1 MNKRYSICSV
11 WYNFLSVCDQKL
23 CEMSAASNSNNR
35 GDEASQADAGNDGT
49 SGICDGNEME
59 AWFWYLYILIYTF
72 VKRITSKCGGFWQ
85 FLQMEWSKLILTGL
99 KLYFAIKLKIIVAAI
114 LIRIPVFIICLFF
127 HDHIYSIYNVYIIH
141 IYICI
146 PV

>member
-49 SGICDGNEME
+49 GGICGENEME
-59 AWFWYLYILIYTF
+59 AWFWYVYILIYTF
-72 VKRITSKCGGFWQ
+72 VKRITSKVWWILAIPSNGVIENNFDRSKTIFCNQIEDNSCSYTYQNTSIHNMFI
-85 FLQMEWSKLILTGL
+85 FSWS
-99 KLYFAIKLKIIVAAI
+99 
-114 LIRIPVFIICLFF
+114 
-127 HDHIYSIYNVYIIH
+127 HIQH
-141 IYICI
+141 I
-146 PV
+146 